1 MVDAVDKLA
10 VFPMSNVGSNHDAR
24 PHTELTD
31 TTVTFLCSSSLD
43 LVMMLTLIVVG
54 VCFNFNF
61 NLLCIYIGSFFISK
75 LNIQVFNNKSFLN
88 KSISY
93 AYRYKRTFMH

>member
-10 VFPMSNVGSNHDAR
+10 VFPMSNVGSNNDAR

-54 VCFNFNF
+54 VCFNFNP
-61 NLLCIYIGSFFISK
+61 LCIYIGSFFISK
-75 LNIQVFNNKSFLN
+75 LKYT
-88 KSISY
+88 SIL
-93 AYRYKRTFMH
+93 